1 LAVVNDEWL
10 VCRPSFR
17 YLGVMIEV
25 RDLSK
30 SFGGIHAVRDVS
42 FTARDGE
49 ITGIIGPNGAGKTT
63 ILRLIYTVLAPDSGR
78 TLVDG
83 IDARLDRRSVQ
94 RRIGV
99 LPDVRGLYPRLTA
112 REHIAYFG
120 ALHGITG
127 ELLQKRIA
135 SLSRT
140 LNMDDFI
147 DRRTRGFSRGQQMK
161 VALARALVHEPHN
174 VLLDEPTNGLD
185 VATSRA
191 VRDLVRRFRAEGR
204 CIVLS
209 SHIMQEV
216 SALADRILIVSGG
229 RIALQGT
236 PEELRRATGLVDL
249 EEIFMLATEGR
260 DTPPA
265 LMAGED

>member
-1 LAVVNDEWL
+1 
-10 VCRPSFR
+10 
-17 YLGVMIEV
+17 MIEV
-25 RDLSK
+25 RNLRK
-30 SFGGIHAVRDVS
+30 SFGGVRAVRDVS
-42 FTARDGE
+42 FLARDGE
-49 ITGIIGPNGAGKTT
+49 ITGLIGPNGAGKTT
-63 ILRLIYTVLAPDSGR
+63 ILRLIYTVLTPDAGR

-83 IDARLDRRSVQ
+83 IDARFDRRAVQ

-120 ALHGITG
+120 ALHGIKG
-127 ELLQKRIA
+127 QELAQRIDA
-135 SLSRT
+135 LSRT
-140 LNMDDFI
+140 LNMDDFL

-191 VRDLVRRFRAEGR
+191 VRDLIRRFRAEGR

-216 SALADRILIVSGG
+216 AALADRIVIVSGG
-229 RIALQGT
+229 QIALQGA
-236 PEELRRATGLVDL
+236 PEDLRRATGLVDL
-249 EEIFMLATEGR
+249 EEIFMAATEGQETAAR
-260 DTPPA
+260 V
-265 LMAGED
+265 LAGDD

>member
-1 LAVVNDEWL
+1 
-10 VCRPSFR
+10 
-17 YLGVMIEV
+17 MIEV
-25 RDLSK
+25 RDLHK
-30 SFGGIHAVRDVS
+30 SFGRVAAVRGVS
-42 FTARDGE
+42 FTANDGE
-49 ITGIIGPNGAGKTT
+49 ITGVIGPNGAGKTT
-63 ILRLIYTVLAPDSGR
+63 ILRHIYTVLTPDSGT

-83 IDARLDRRSVQ
+83 FDARIERRQVQ

-112 REHIAYFG
+112 REHVRYFG
-120 ALHGITG
+120 ALHGLYG
-127 ELLQKRIA
+127 EGLERRIEE
-135 SLSRT
+135 LVHT
-140 LNMDDFI
+140 LAMEDFV

-204 CIVLS
+204 CVLLS

-216 SALADRILIVSGG
+216 AALADRIVIVAEG

-249 EEIFMLATEGR
+249 EEIFMAATAGR
-260 DTPPA
+260 AEQPA
-265 LMAGED
+265 LMAGDD

>member
-1 LAVVNDEWL
+1 MN
-10 VCRPSFR
+10 RPPFG
-17 YLGVMIEV
+17 YGCAMIEV
-25 RDLSK
+25 RDVHK
-30 SFGGIHAVRDVS
+30 SFGRVAAVRGVS

-63 ILRLIYTVLAPDSGR
+63 ILRIIYTVLMPDAGQ

-83 IDARLDRRSVQ
+83 LDPRIDRRAVQ

-112 REHIAYFG
+112 REHVRYFG
-120 ALHGITG
+120 ELHGLADFALEQRTDELIT
-127 ELLQKRIA
+127 
-135 SLSRT
+135 T
-140 LNMDDFI
+140 LNMQDFA

-161 VALARALVHEPHN
+161 VALARALVHDPHN

-191 VRDLVRRFRAEGR
+191 VRDLVRGFRAEGR
-204 CIVLS
+204 AILLS

-216 SALADRILIVSGG
+216 AALADRIIILSQG

-236 PEELRRATGLVDL
+236 PEELRRATGLTDL
-249 EEIFMLATEGR
+249 EEIFMMATGESFAAPSR
-260 DTPPA
+260 
-265 LMAGED
+265 LAGED

>member
-1 LAVVNDEWL
+1 
-10 VCRPSFR
+10 
-17 YLGVMIEV
+17 MIEV
-25 RDLSK
+25 RELHK
-30 SFGGIHAVRDVS
+30 SFGGVHAVRGVS

-63 ILRLIYTVLAPDSGR
+63 ILRLVYTVLAPDSGR

-83 IDARLDRRSVQ
+83 IDARLDRRAVQ

-99 LPDVRGLYPRLTA
+99 LPDVRGLYPRLTG
-112 REHIAYFG
+112 REHIRYFG
-120 ALHGITG
+120 ALHGMRG
-127 ELLQKRIA
+127 DALEARIDA
-135 SLSRT
+135 LVRT
-140 LNMDDFI
+140 LDMEDFV

-174 VLLDEPTNGLD
+174 VLLDEPTNGLN

-191 VRDLVRRFRAEGR
+191 VRDLMRRFRAEGR
-204 CIVLS
+204 CVLLS

-216 SALADRILIVSGG
+216 SALADRIVIVAAG

-249 EEIFMLATEGR
+249 EEIFMAATYDR
-260 DTPPA
+260 AAQPA
-265 LMAGED
+265 LLAGED

>member
-1 LAVVNDEWL
+1 
-10 VCRPSFR
+10 
-17 YLGVMIEV
+17 MIEV
-25 RDLSK
+25 RELHK
-30 SFGGIHAVRDVS
+30 SFGGVRAVCGVS

-63 ILRLIYTVLAPDSGR
+63 ILRLIYTVLQPDSGS

-83 IDARLDRRSVQ
+83 IDSAIDRRQVQ

-99 LPDVRGLYPRLTA
+99 LPDVRGLYPRLTG
-112 REHIAYFG
+112 REHIRYFG
-120 ALHGITG
+120 ALHGLRG
-127 ELLQKRIA
+127 AALEERIEA
-135 SLSRT
+135 LVRALS
-140 LNMDDFI
+140 MSDFV

-204 CIVLS
+204 CVLLS

-216 SALADRILIVSGG
+216 AALADRIIIVADG
-229 RIALQGT
+229 RVALQGT
-236 PEELRRATGLVDL
+236 PEELRRATGLVGL
-249 EEIFMLATEGR
+249 EEIFMAATQSRAE
-260 DTPPA
+260 PP
-265 LMAGED
+265 LLAGED

>member
-1 LAVVNDEWL
+1 
-10 VCRPSFR
+10 
-17 YLGVMIEV
+17 MIEV
-25 RDLSK
+25 RDLHK
-30 SFGGIHAVRDVS
+30 SFGGVHAVRGVS
-42 FTARDGE
+42 FTANDGE

-63 ILRLIYTVLAPDSGR
+63 ILRLIYTVLQPDSGQ

-83 IDARLDRRSVQ
+83 IDAQRDRRQVQ

-99 LPDVRGLYPRLTA
+99 LPDVRGLYPRLTG
-112 REHIAYFG
+112 REHVRYFG
-120 ALHGITG
+120 ALHGLRG
-127 ELLQKRIA
+127 DELEARIDE
-135 SLSRT
+135 LVRV
-140 LNMDDFI
+140 LGMEDFV

-204 CIVLS
+204 CVLLS
-209 SHIMQEV
+209 SHIMHEV
-216 SALADRILIVSGG
+216 AALADRIVIVADG

-236 PEELRRATGLVDL
+236 PEELRRATGRADL
-249 EEIFMLATEGR
+249 EDVFMAATQSRAE
-260 DTPPA
+260 PA
-265 LMAGED
+265 LLAGED